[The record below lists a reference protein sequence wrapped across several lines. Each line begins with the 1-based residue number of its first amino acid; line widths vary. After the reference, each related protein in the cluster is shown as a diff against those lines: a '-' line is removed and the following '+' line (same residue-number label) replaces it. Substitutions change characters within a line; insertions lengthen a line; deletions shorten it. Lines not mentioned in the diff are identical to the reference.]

1 MNGSDRHCSI
11 VIDGLPVRVS
21 KKWIKVAAVYD
32 EDWLPGQVV
41 SNPESFIS
49 RLRDSR
55 LEADIFTFAQKIP
68 DTKPKYQY
76 PMEWDNVAAIPI
88 TTYADWWK
96 QVSTD
101 MRKDV
106 KRAEKRGIVVKE
118 VEFSDEI
125 VRGVVE
131 INNETPIRQ
140 GRPFVH
146 YGKSFEVVNKEYS
159 TYLDTCEFLVAYYE
173 DELVGIIK
181 MVYVGDLACIME
193 ILSKTAHNDKRPVN
207 ALIAKAVA
215 VCEKKQKSYLT
226 YGPFFY
232 GNKKKSSFVDF
243 KRRNGFLR
251 IVFPRYY
258 VPLTF
263 KGKIAIKL
271 KLQRGWI
278 GILPGFLI
286 SFLVDLRSKMYRRNI
301 FRFAVSK

>member
-1 MNGSDRHCSI
+1 MSGPGQHCSI
-11 VIDGLPVRVS
+11 VIDGLPVCVS
-21 KKWIKVAAVYD
+21 KKWIKVAAIYD

-41 SNPESFIS
+41 NDPESFVS
-49 RLRDSR
+49 QLRGSR

-125 VRGVVE
+125 IRGVVE

-193 ILSKTAHNDKRPVN
+193 ILSKTVHHDKRPVN
-207 ALIAKAVA
+207 ALIAKAVE
-215 VCEKKQKSYLT
+215 VCEKKKKSYLT

-251 IVFPRYY
+251 IIFPRYY

-286 SFLVDLRSKMYRRNI
+286 SFLVDLRSKMYRKNI